1 MNYINLN
8 EMRKLAGLPL
18 KEDYDAK
25 KTSTE
30 AMALV
35 KKLKGQFDVSV
46 DDKTN
51 SDGSITITLNN
62 GSLAPES
69 EAGNPNILTAKN
81 LSKAVDDLFR
91 EYRAKGW
98 MFSQPVRG
106 SFTIGVAQ

>member
-8 EMRKLAGLPL
+8 EMRKLAGIPL
-18 KEDYDAK
+18 KEDYDPK

-35 KKLKGQFDVSV
+35 KKLKGQFGVSV

-62 GSLAPES
+62 GSLSPES
-69 EAGNPNILTAKN
+69 EASNENVLTAKN
-81 LSKAVDDLFR
+81 LSKAIDNLFR
-91 EYRAKGW
+91 DYRAKGW

-106 SFTIGVAQ
+106 SFTIGVTK